1 MINKLGLK
9 RHEQF
14 YIIFAL
20 CAFVIPRII
29 DCIINKLLKMGEFH
43 TLLPAGIGVA
53 YSLLT
58 EGKNWSGWWDA
69 LLMLSGGVFYFDI
82 IKTLFNHQSTKKSWN
97 DKMILCILS
106 IDFVASLV
114 VLCTCG
120 TNMKLS
126 MIGSLA
132 IDAILIG
139 AFVIFLRAEKRKTK
153 NNTNTL

>member
-9 RHEQF
+9 RHEKI

-20 CAFVIPRII
+20 CMFVVPRII
-29 DCIINKLLKMGEFH
+29 DCVINKLLKVGEAH

-97 DKMILCILS
+97 DKMMLCILS

-126 MIGSLA
+126 MIGSFA
-132 IDAILIG
+132 IDTILIG
-139 AFVIFLRAEKRKTK
+139 AFVIFLRAEKRKAK
-153 NNTNTL
+153 NNTP

>member
-9 RHEQF
+9 RHEQL

-114 VLCTCG
+114 VLRTCG

-139 AFVIFLRAEKRKTK
+139 AFVIFLRAEKRETK
-153 NNTNTL
+153 NNTNTP

>member
-9 RHEQF
+9 RHEQI

-43 TLLPAGIGVA
+43 TLLPAGIGVV

-114 VLCTCG
+114 VLCTCR

-126 MIGSLA
+126 KLASLA
-132 IDAILIG
+132 IDTILIG
-139 AFVIFLRAEKRKTK
+139 AFVIFLRAEKRKAK
-153 NNTNTL
+153 NNTP